1 MALPVSRIQVLPS
14 DLCNQIAAG
23 EVVERPASVVKELVE
38 NSLDAWATRVDV
50 RLENGGQGLIRVQDN
65 GSGVLPDELSLAVL
79 RHATSKIRKVTDLD
93 SIHSY
98 GFRGEALPSIAS
110 VSDFSMASAVHG
122 EDGGVVSSVIRVS
135 FGERSGVEPSS
146 LHQGTVVEVRDLF
159 SKVPARLKFLK
170 SPATEVKRCLEW
182 LERQALARTDVAFSL
197 TSDGKALLQC
207 LPGETLAARLARM
220 WPPQIVEALAPFDAE
235 RCGVRVHGLA
245 ARPDVSQPHGSR
257 ILIFVNGRSVT
268 DKRVYGAVRQAYEGR
283 ITSRDYPQAVVFV
296 ELDPAEVDVNVH
308 PAKSEVRFRDEA
320 AVYAA
325 VLTAVRSAL
334 QAPSDGLDAG
344 CGVKDGAS
352 PEAAPPS
359 AGKKEEASPVLAESR
374 PMGFWGAADSPLR
387 RPLPSE
393 REPEGGGEWTV
404 ARPSAVPDSHGFP
417 GAAQPAPFP
426 EPGVREA
433 DPSGEG
439 ALSFREEKKEA
450 CRPAPPVPENLLQE
464 EPEPS
469 PSRGLDYLGQVAGT
483 YLVFRDASDA
493 LVILDQH
500 AVHERILFSRFSEK
514 GWHGASQGL
523 ALPLVLELH
532 PAEAGRWR
540 DVKEMLEGLGYRG
553 TLSGGTLT
561 VDGIPALL
569 DRAGAQEFLREC
581 LAGLKDD
588 FRARF
593 ATMACRSAIKGGQR
607 LTRDEAM
614 NLVSQWLATPDRD
627 YCPHGR
633 PTVLRRDAAALEK
646 LFKRRQD

>member
-135 FGERSGVEPSS
+135 FGERSGVGPSS

-159 SKVPARLKFLK
+159 SNVPARLKFLK